1 LIKGNFMGTTPLSD
15 AIAAVRDEVIIQVAD
30 TAELV
35 RAAYRLRYQ
44 VYCLERNYEAGQAG
58 LEIDEFDS
66 RARHVVLR
74 HRRTGQVLGTARLVF
89 PSATA
94 PHNSLPVQ
102 RLCDPSVLPSIPLAT
117 AAEVSRFAIA
127 KDRRGLSPAALS
139 LMRLGL
145 VQGLVRLSGQAGVR
159 HWFAVM
165 EPTLL
170 RLLRSTAIH
179 FQPTGPL
186 VEHHGVRQPAYAHL
200 GTMLSRMRLEQPQV
214 WDFITDG
221 GRFGQSGTD
230 YLLAA

>member
-1 LIKGNFMGTTPLSD
+1 
-15 AIAAVRDEVIIQVAD
+15 
-30 TAELV
+30 
-35 RAAYRLRYQ
+35 
-44 VYCLERNYEAGQAG
+44 
-58 LEIDEFDS
+58 
-66 RARHVVLR
+66 
-74 HRRTGQVLGTARLVF
+74 
-89 PSATA
+89 
-94 PHNSLPVQ
+94 
-102 RLCDPSVLPSIPLAT
+102 VLPSIPVAT

-145 VQGLVRLSGQAGVR
+145 VQGLVRLSDQAGVR

-165 EPTLL
+165 EPTLM

-186 VEHHGVRQPAYAHL
+186 VDHHGVRQPAYTHL

-221 GRFGQSGTD
+221 GRFGQSGTN

>member
-1 LIKGNFMGTTPLSD
+1 M
-15 AIAAVRDEVIIQVAD
+15 
-30 TAELV
+30 
-35 RAAYRLRYQ
+35 
-44 VYCLERNYEAGQAG
+44 
-58 LEIDEFDS
+58 
-66 RARHVVLR
+66 
-74 HRRTGQVLGTARLVF
+74 F
-89 PSATA
+89 PSAAA
-94 PHNSLPVQ
+94 PRNSLPVQ

-145 VQGLVRLSGQAGVR
+145 VQGLVRLSDQTGVR

-165 EPTLL
+165 ERTLL
-170 RLLRSTAIH
+170 RLLQSTAIH
-179 FQPTGPL
+179 FQPAGPL
-186 VEHHGVRQPAYAHL
+186 VDHHGVRQPAYAHL

-214 WDFITDG
+214 WDFITDE